1 MYLQITA
8 IILACGALFAQES
21 KMGMISIGPGPVG
34 IEAVMGGSIKG
45 APYSATVITER
56 TQTLSDGN
64 RITEKHTSMVA
75 RDSEGRMRNEATV
88 MAIGTA
94 PVAGGPAQIVMI
106 LDPVQQA
113 SYTLEMNSKTAR
125 KRSLQPGSEME
136 AKMKMEARRSG
147 PATAFATASAGI
159 AIGASEAGAKEKM
172 AAERKAAKE
181 QSDMHRESLGTQV
194 IEGVLAEG
202 SKTVRTIP
210 AGEIGN
216 ERAIEIVDEVW
227 TSPDLKTV
235 VLSKHSDPRMGEMTY
250 RLTNISR
257 AEPAASL
264 FMVPADF
271 KVVEGGEATFVYRPR
286 D

>member
-1 MYLQITA
+1 MYLRITA
-8 IILACGALFAQES
+8 IIFACGALFAQETR
-21 KMGMISIGPGPVG
+21 MGMISIAASPVG
-34 IEAVMGGSIKG
+34 VEGVMAGSIKG

-64 RITEKHTSMVA
+64 RITEKHSSMVA
-75 RDSEGRMRNEATV
+75 RDSEGRVRNEATL

-106 LDPVQQA
+106 LDPVQQV

-125 KRSLQPGSEME
+125 KRSMQPGREVD
-136 AKMKMEARRSG
+136 ARQRVEFDRSTTVSV
-147 PATAFATASAGI
+147 TAGVAMTNQVVIRDKGS
-159 AIGASEAGAKEKM
+159 
-172 AAERKAAKE
+172 AERKTKD
-181 QSDMHRESLGTQV
+181 QPDMHKESLGTQV

-202 SKTVRTIP
+202 SKTIRTIP

-271 KVVEGGEATFVYRPR
+271 KVVEGGEANFVYRPR

>member
-1 MYLQITA
+1 
-8 IILACGALFAQES
+8 
-21 KMGMISIGPGPVG
+21 
-34 IEAVMGGSIKG
+34 
-45 APYSATVITER
+45 
-56 TQTLSDGN
+56 
-64 RITEKHTSMVA
+64 MV
-75 RDSEGRMRNEATV
+75 V
-88 MAIGTA
+88 
-94 PVAGGPAQIVMI
+94 
-106 LDPVQQA
+106 
-113 SYTLEMNSKTAR
+113 
-125 KRSLQPGSEME
+125 
-136 AKMKMEARRSG
+136 
-147 PATAFATASAGI
+147 
-159 AIGASEAGAKEKM
+159 KEKLS
-172 AAERKAAKE
+172 AERKATGR
-181 QSDMHRESLGTQV
+181 SDMHKEPLGTQV

-216 ERAIEIVDEVW
+216 ERAIDIVDEVW

-235 VLSKHSDPRMGEMTY
+235 VLSKHSDPRTGEMTY

>member
-1 MYLQITA
+1 
-8 IILACGALFAQES
+8 
-21 KMGMISIGPGPVG
+21 MISIGAGPVA

-64 RITEKHTSMVA
+64 RIAEKHTSMVA

-106 LDPVQQA
+106 LDPVQQV
-113 SYTLEMNSKTAR
+113 SYTLETNSKTAR
-125 KRSLQPGSEME
+125 KRSMQPGAEL
-136 AKMKMEARRSG
+136 EARRKIEFERRIAPASG
-147 PATAFATASAGI
+147 AAGV
-159 AIGASEAGAKEKM
+159 AVASEMVVKEKLS
-172 AAERKAAKE
+172 AERKATGR
-181 QSDMHRESLGTQV
+181 SDMHKEPLGTQV

-216 ERAIEIVDEVW
+216 ERAIDIVDEVW

-235 VLSKHSDPRMGEMTY
+235 VLSKHSDPRTGEMTY